1 MSDTPERRAPIP
13 VTPARQVPEMPAPAP
28 PSAQQPDDP
37 EQTVSVFLAVG
48 GQAFFDDLVAGFY
61 RRVADDPV
69 LLPLYP
75 DAHDLGP
82 AANGTTAHERPAR
95 MCRQRIGS
103 PLQHGAGLASQRP
116 RRPGMLAR
124 HLRVASVGD
133 DHAGRKLRG
142 RRDDRG
148 PRVGGRPL
156 GRGTSPPGAR
166 HPDSLKPE
174 QTHGGRPCERTPAP
188 PPARDRNH

>member
-28 PSAQQPDDP
+28 PSAQQSDDP
-37 EQTVSVFLAVG
+37 GQTVSVFLAVG

-82 AANGTTAHERPAR
+82 AADRLAKFLAQYWGGPTTYSEERGHPRLRMRHVPFTIGPTERDAWLAAMLSSLDDVIPGTPLDDELRDAVHERMAEYFTL
-95 MCRQRIGS
+95 S
-103 PLQHGAGLASQRP
+103 AQHLVNAEG
-116 RRPGMLAR
+116 
-124 HLRVASVGD
+124 
-133 DHAGRKLRG
+133 
-142 RRDDRG
+142 
-148 PRVGGRPL
+148 
-156 GRGTSPPGAR
+156 
-166 HPDSLKPE
+166 
-174 QTHGGRPCERTPAP
+174 
-188 PPARDRNH
+188 

>member
-69 LLPLYP
+69 LLPL
-75 DAHDLGP
+75 
-82 AANGTTAHERPAR
+82 
-95 MCRQRIGS
+95 
-103 PLQHGAGLASQRP
+103 
-116 RRPGMLAR
+116 
-124 HLRVASVGD
+124 
-133 DHAGRKLRG
+133 
-142 RRDDRG
+142 
-148 PRVGGRPL
+148 
-156 GRGTSPPGAR
+156 
-166 HPDSLKPE
+166 
-174 QTHGGRPCERTPAP
+174 
-188 PPARDRNH
+188 